1 MKNIL
6 FAIISISLLNQFVNA
21 QTVLRFNTIDS
32 LFNYAENNS
41 QSIKTGEQQVLLAK
55 WQKISAQ
62 AGVVNFRVPTNFN
75 LTDNIAQQVTF
86 LPAEAFGGQPGTFK
100 QVTTGQQYVGNFNIA
115 PQIDIVNPA
124 SWAKLKSA
132 SVNSEQTELNNLIV
146 KKTLFESI
154 SATYHNI
161 ISMQEQIEITQKNLL
176 VSDTLYLNMQNKYS
190 EGIVRQQDLNDAQV
204 NKINLT
210 DKLEQLKLSL
220 KQQYLSIKILCD
232 IPGNIEIVID
242 ESLQYNQQFS
252 LGLAVDNQLQYKFSL
267 LKVEQANADIKT
279 NRFMQL
285 PTLSFVY
292 YDAWQQNS
300 NIQFFDNNV
309 DWINSQYLGLKLTML
324 FPDVNRYTLT
334 QTSKINKTIS
344 LQNAE
349 HSKIQNVLV
358 NKQLILDYEKA
369 YSQFNTTQQIY
380 KLKAQN
386 YQLAFN
392 QFNASILPSDKL
404 LIAFNDLLVS
414 RLNFSNALSNVLFTK
429 SKIEIN
435 NKIK

>member
-1 MKNIL
+1 M
-6 FAIISISLLNQFVNA
+6 VA
-21 QTVLRFNTIDS
+21 QNNLSFNKLDS
-32 LFNYAENNS
+32 LFKYAENNS

-62 AGVVNFRVPTNFN
+62 AGIVNFKVPTNFN
-75 LTDNIAQQVTF
+75 LTDNIAQPVTF
-86 LPAEAFGGQPGTFK
+86 LPGQAFGGQPGTFK
-100 QVTTGQQYVGNFNIA
+100 QVTTGQQYVGNFNVA
-115 PQIDIVNPA
+115 PQIDIINPA

-161 ISMQEQIEITQKNLL
+161 ISMQEQLEITRNNLL
-176 VSDTLYLNMQNKYS
+176 VADTLYLNMQNKYFQ
-190 EGIVRQQDLNDAQV
+190 GIVRQQDLNDAQI
-204 NKINLT
+204 NKLNLA

-220 KQQYLSIKILCD
+220 QQQYLSIKILCD
-232 IPGNIEIVID
+232 IPENTEIVIN
-242 ESLQYNQQFS
+242 EKLQYNQQFS
-252 LGLAVDNQLQYKFSL
+252 LGLTVDNQLQYRSSL
-267 LKVEQANADIKT
+267 LKVEQADADIKT

-300 NIQFFDNNV
+300 NIRFFDNNV
-309 DWINSQYLGLKLTML
+309 NWINSQYLGLKLTML

-334 QTSKINKTIS
+334 QTSNINKTIS

-349 HSKIQNVLV
+349 HSKIQTDLV
-358 NKQLILDYEKA
+358 NKQLVLDYEKA
-369 YSQFNTTQQIY
+369 FSQLNTTQQIY
-380 KLKAQN
+380 ELKEQN

-404 LIAFNDLLVS
+404 LIAFNDMLVS
-414 RLNFSNALSNVLFTK
+414 RLNYSNALSNMLFTK
-429 SKIEIN
+429 SKIDIN

>member
-1 MKNIL
+1 MKYIL
-6 FAIISISLLNQFVNA
+6 IVISISLLNQFVNG
-21 QTVLRFNTIDS
+21 QTVLRINNIDS
-32 LFNYAENNS
+32 LFKYAENNS
-41 QSIKTGEQQVLLAK
+41 QSVKTGDQQVLLAK

-62 AGVVNFRVPTNFN
+62 TGIVNFRVPTNFY

-86 LPAEAFGGQPGTFK
+86 LPAEVFGGQPGTFK

-115 PQIDIVNPA
+115 PQIDIINPA

-132 SVNSEQTELNNLIV
+132 SVNSEQTELNNLIL

-161 ISMQEQIEITQKNLL
+161 ISMQEQIEITKNNLL
-176 VSDTLYLNMQNKYS
+176 IADTLCLNMQNKYS
-190 EGIVRQQDLNDAQV
+190 QGIVRQQDLNDAEI

-210 DKLEQLKLSL
+210 DKLEQLNLSL

-232 IPGNIEIVID
+232 IPENMEIAIID
-242 ESLQYNQQFS
+242 PLQYNQQFS
-252 LGLAVDNQLQYKFSL
+252 LGLTVDNQLQYKASL
-267 LKVEQANADIKT
+267 LKVEQANSDIKT
-279 NRFMQL
+279 NRLVQF

-292 YDAWQQNS
+292 YEAWQQNS

-309 DWINSQYLGLKLTML
+309 DWINSQYLGLKLTMF
-324 FPDVNRYTLT
+324 FPDVNRYMLT

-358 NKQLILDYEKA
+358 NRQLVLDYEKA
-369 YSQFNTTQQIY
+369 YSQVNSTQQIY
-380 KLKAQN
+380 ELKEQN
-386 YQLAFN
+386 YQLALN

-414 RLNFSNALSNVLFTK
+414 RLNYCNAVSNMLFTK
-429 SKIEIN
+429 SKIDIN